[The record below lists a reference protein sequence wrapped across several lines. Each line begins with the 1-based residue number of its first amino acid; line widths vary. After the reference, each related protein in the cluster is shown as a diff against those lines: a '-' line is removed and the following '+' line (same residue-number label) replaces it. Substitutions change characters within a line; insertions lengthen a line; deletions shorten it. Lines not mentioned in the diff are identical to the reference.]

1 MGICNRNT
9 CWLFN
14 YFNYS
19 LAIQIEKID
28 KMGKLNS
35 KIPDGPLSQKW
46 TKYKASVKLV
56 NPANKKKL
64 EIIVVGTGLSGAG
77 AASALGELG
86 YSVKNFC
93 YQDSP
98 RRAHSVA
105 AQGGINAAKNYQN
118 DGDSIYRLFYDM
130 IKGGDYRA
138 RKANVYRAAE
148 VSNQVI
154 DHYTA
159 LGVPF
164 ARDYGGTLDTRSF
177 GGVQVSRTFYA
188 KGQTGQ
194 QCLLGCYSSLNRQI
208 KKGSVVMYPR
218 REMLDLVVIDGK
230 ARGIIARNLVT
241 GDIERH
247 SAHAVVL
254 ATGGYGTIYYMST
267 LAVNSN
273 ASAAWKAHKKGAFFA
288 NPSFLQIHPTCVPQL
303 NQFQSKLTLMSE
315 SLRNDGRIWV
325 PKAKGD
331 KRPANSIP
339 EEERDY
345 YLERRYPTFGNLVPR
360 DVASRATKERCD
372 AGYGVGET
380 GLSVNLD
387 FRDSIKKQGKKA
399 IENKYGNLFEMYK
412 TITGIDPYDEPM
424 RIYPAGH
431 YTMGGL
437 WVDYELMTTIPGLYA
452 IGESNF
458 SDHGA
463 NRLGASSLMQ
473 AAGDG
478 YFILPNTI
486 SNYLAD
492 EIRVSKI
499 TTDRPEFEETEKAA
513 IDRLEKL
520 ISIKGKQTAS
530 SFHKRLGTIMWDY
543 CGMTRNEEGLK
554 KALTLISDLK
564 KEFWSDLKVT
574 GTIMELNPELEK
586 AGRVADY
593 LEFASLLV
601 NDALERRES
610 CGAHFREE
618 FQTPDGEAQRNDEK
632 FAYVAAWEYAGEGN
646 PHILHKEELKFEEV
660 EMKVRSY
667 K

>member
-1 MGICNRNT
+1 M
-9 CWLFN
+9 
-14 YFNYS
+14 
-19 LAIQIEKID
+19 EKLI
-28 KMGKLNS
+28 S
-35 KIPDGPLSQKW
+35 KIPDGPLAQKW

-93 YQDSP
+93 FQDSP

-105 AQGGINAAKNYQN
+105 AQGGINAAKNYQS
-118 DGDSIYRLFYDM
+118 DGDSVYRLFYDM
-130 IKGGDYRA
+130 IKGGDFRA
-138 RKANVYRAAE
+138 REANVYRAAE
-148 VSNQVI
+148 VSNEVI

-177 GGVQVSRTFYA
+177 GGVQVSRTFYSS
-188 KGQTGQ
+188 GQTGQ
-194 QCLLGCYSSLNRQI
+194 QCLLGAYSSLNRQI
-208 KKGSVVMYPR
+208 KKGNVTMYPR
-218 REMLDLVVIDGK
+218 REMLDLVLIDGK
-230 ARGIIARNLVT
+230 ARGIIARNLLT
-241 GDIERH
+241 GEIERH
-247 SAHAVVL
+247 AAHAVVL
-254 ATGGYGTIYYMST
+254 ATGGYGTIYFLST

-288 NPSFLQIHPTCVPQL
+288 NPSFVQIHPTCVPQL
-303 NQFQSKLTLMSE
+303 NEFQSKLTLMSE
-315 SLRNDGRIWV
+315 SLRNDGRVWV
-325 PKAKGD
+325 PKIKGD
-331 KRPANSIP
+331 TRAANEIP

-345 YLERRYPTFGNLVPR
+345 YLERRYPAFGNLVPR
-360 DVASRATKERCD
+360 DVASRAAKERCD
-372 AGYGVGET
+372 AGFGVGET
-380 GLSVNLD
+380 GLAVNLD
-387 FRDSIKKQGKKA
+387 FRDALKKQGKKT

-412 TITGIDPYDEPM
+412 TITGIDPYEEPM

-452 IGESNF
+452 IGEANF

-473 AAGDG
+473 ASGDG

-492 EIRVSKI
+492 EIRVPKI
-499 TTDRPEFEETEKAA
+499 STDKSEFEATEKEV
-513 IDRLEKL
+513 IERLKKL

-530 SFHKRLGTIMWDY
+530 SFHKRLGKIMWDY
-543 CGMTRNEEGLK
+543 CGMVRNEEGLK
-554 KALTLISDLK
+554 KALVLIKELRE
-564 KEFWSDLKVT
+564 EFWRDLNVP
-574 GTIMELNPELEK
+574 GTYTELNMELEK

-593 LEFASLLV
+593 FELTELLV
-601 NDALERRES
+601 TDALNRKES

-618 FQTPDGEAQRNDEK
+618 YQTSDGEALRNDEM
-632 FAYVAAWEYAGEGN
+632 FTYVSAWEYSGEGK
-646 PHILHKEELKFEEV
+646 PPVMHKEELKFEEV

>member
-1 MGICNRNT
+1 
-9 CWLFN
+9 
-14 YFNYS
+14 
-19 LAIQIEKID
+19 
-28 KMGKLNS
+28 MGKLNS
-35 KIPDGPLSQKW
+35 KIPDGPLSMKW

-64 EIIVVGTGLSGAG
+64 DIIVVGTGISGAG

-118 DGDSIYRLFYDM
+118 DGDSTYRLFYDM

-138 RKANVYRAAE
+138 REANVYRIAE

-154 DHYTA
+154 DHFTA

-230 ARGIIARNLVT
+230 ARGIIARNLIT
-241 GDIERH
+241 GEIERH

-254 ATGGYGTIYYMST
+254 ATGGYGTVYYLST

-288 NPSFLQIHPTCVPQL
+288 NPSFIQIHPTSVPQL

-345 YLERRYPTFGNLVPR
+345 YLERRYPAFGNLVPR
-360 DVASRATKERCD
+360 DVASRAAKERCD
-372 AGYGVGET
+372 AGYGVGKT
-380 GLSVNLD
+380 GLAVNLD

-399 IENKYGNLFEMYK
+399 IENKYGNLFEMYR
-412 TITGIDPYDEPM
+412 TITGIDPYEEPM
-424 RIYPAGH
+424 MIYPAGH

-452 IGESNF
+452 IGEANF

-492 EIRVSKI
+492 EIRVARI
-499 TTDRPEFEETEKAA
+499 PTDRPEFEEAEKAA
-513 IDRLEKL
+513 VERLDRF

-530 SFHKRLGTIMWDY
+530 SFHKRLGKIMWDY

-554 KALTLISDLK
+554 KALALIGDLK

-574 GTIMELNPELEK
+574 GSTRELNQELER

-593 LEFASLLV
+593 FELAELLV
-601 NDALERRES
+601 NDALDRKES

-618 FQTPDGEAQRNDEK
+618 FQTPDGEALRNDEK
-632 FAYVAAWEYAGEGN
+632 YAYVASWEYAGEGK
-646 PHILHKEELKFEEV
+646 PHILHREELKFDEV

>member
-1 MGICNRNT
+1 MT
-9 CWLFN
+9 
-14 YFNYS
+14 
-19 LAIQIEKID
+19 
-28 KMGKLNS
+28 KLNS
-35 KIPDGPLSQKW
+35 KIPDGPLSNKW
-46 TKYKASVKLV
+46 TSYKASVKLV

-64 EIIVVGTGLSGAG
+64 DIIVVGTGLSGAA
-77 AASALGELG
+77 AASSLGELG
-86 YSVKNFC
+86 YNIKNFC

-105 AQGGINAAKNYQN
+105 AQGGINAAKNYKN
-118 DGDSIYRLFYDM
+118 DGDNVYRLFYDM

-138 RKANVYRAAE
+138 REANVYRIAE

-164 ARDYGGTLDTRSF
+164 ARDYGGTLETRSF

-208 KKGSVVMYPR
+208 KKGTVTMFPR

-241 GDIERH
+241 GKIERH

-254 ATGGYGTIYYMST
+254 ATGGYGTVYYMST

-273 ASAAWKAHKKGAFFA
+273 ASAAWKAHKKGALFA
-288 NPSFLQIHPTCVPQL
+288 NPSFVQIHPTCVPQL
-303 NQFQSKLTLMSE
+303 NEYQSKLTLMSE

-325 PKAKGD
+325 PKEKGD
-331 KRPANSIP
+331 KRPANDIP

-345 YLERRYPTFGNLVPR
+345 FLERRYPAFGNLVPR
-360 DVASRATKERCD
+360 DVASRAIKERCD

-380 GLSVNLD
+380 GLSVFLD
-387 FRDSIKKQGKKA
+387 FKDAIKKQGKKA
-399 IENKYGNLFEMYK
+399 IENKYGNLFELYK
-412 TITGIDPYDEPM
+412 TISGTDPYEKPM

-452 IGESNF
+452 IGEANF

-486 SNYLAD
+486 CNYLAD
-492 EIRVSKI
+492 EIRVPRIS
-499 TTDRPEFEETEKAA
+499 TEGPEFAEAEKQV
-513 IDRLEKL
+513 IERQNKL
-520 ISIKGKQTAS
+520 LSINGTKTAS
-530 SFHKRLGTIMWDY
+530 SFHKRLGKIMWDY
-543 CGMTRNEEGLK
+543 VGMARNEEGLL
-554 KALTLISDLK
+554 KAMTLVKELSE
-564 KEFWSDLKVT
+564 EFWKELKVP
-574 GTIMELNPELEK
+574 GTSEQVNMELEK
-586 AGRVADY
+586 AGRVADF
-593 LEFASLLV
+593 LELAELLIT
-601 NDALERRES
+601 DALARKES

-618 FQTPDGEAQRNDEK
+618 YRTADGEAQRNDK
-632 FAYVAAWEYAGEGN
+632 DFTYVAAWEYTGEGK
-646 PHILHKEELKFEEV
+646 PHIPHKEDLKFEEV

>member
-1 MGICNRNT
+1 
-9 CWLFN
+9 
-14 YFNYS
+14 
-19 LAIQIEKID
+19 
-28 KMGKLNS
+28 MGKLNS
-35 KIPDGPLSQKW
+35 KIPDGPLALKW
-46 TKYKASVKLV
+46 TKYRASVKLV

-64 EIIVVGTGLSGAG
+64 EIIVVGTGLSGAA

-118 DGDSIYRLFYDM
+118 DGDSVYRLFYDM

-138 RKANVYRAAE
+138 REANVYRAAE

-154 DHYTA
+154 DHFTA

-208 KKGSVVMYPR
+208 KKGNVKMYPR

-230 ARGIIARNLVT
+230 ARGIITRNLIT
-241 GDIERH
+241 GEIERH
-247 SAHAVVL
+247 GAHAVVL
-254 ATGGYGTIYYMST
+254 ATGGYGTIYYLST

-273 ASAAWKAHKKGAFFA
+273 ASAAWKAHRKGAFFA
-288 NPSFLQIHPTCVPQL
+288 NPSFVQIHPTCVPQL
-303 NQFQSKLTLMSE
+303 NEFQSKLTLMSE
-315 SLRNDGRIWV
+315 SLRNDGRVWV
-325 PKAKGD
+325 PKTKDD
-331 KRPANSIP
+331 KRPANDIP

-345 YLERRYPTFGNLVPR
+345 FLERRYPAFGNLVPR
-360 DVASRATKERCD
+360 DVASRAAKERCD
-372 AGYGVGET
+372 AGYGVSET
-380 GLSVNLD
+380 KLAVNLD
-387 FRDSIKKQGKKA
+387 FRDAIEKQGKKA
-399 IENKYGNLFEMYK
+399 IENKYGNLFEMYN
-412 TITGIDPYDEPM
+412 TITGINPYDEPM

-452 IGESNF
+452 IGEANF

-478 YFILPNTI
+478 YFVLPNTI

-492 EIRVSKI
+492 QIRVPNI
-499 TTDRPEFEETEKAA
+499 TTDSPEFEETEKAA
-513 IDRLEKL
+513 VDRLNKL
-520 ISIKGKQTAS
+520 ISVKGKQTAS
-530 SFHKRLGTIMWDY
+530 SFHKRLGKIMWDY
-543 CGMTRNEEGLK
+543 VGMTRNEGGLK
-554 KALTLISDLK
+554 KALTLIREVKD
-564 KEFWSDLKVT
+564 EFWKDLSIP
-574 GTIMELNPELEK
+574 GTYSELNMELEK

-593 LEFASLLV
+593 FELAELLIT
-601 NDALERRES
+601 DALNRKES

-618 FQTPDGEAQRNDEK
+618 YQTPDGEALRNDNE
-632 FAYVAAWEYAGEGN
+632 FAYVAAWEYTGEGK

-660 EMKVRSY
+660 ELKVRSY

>member
-1 MGICNRNT
+1 M
-9 CWLFN
+9 
-14 YFNYS
+14 S
-19 LAIQIEKID
+19 
-28 KMGKLNS
+28 KLIS
-35 KIPDGPLSQKW
+35 KIPEGPLATKW

-64 EIIVVGTGLSGAG
+64 EIIVIGTGLSGAG
-77 AASALGELG
+77 ASSSLGELG
-86 YSVKNFC
+86 YSVKTFC

-118 DGDSIYRLFYDM
+118 DNDSTYRLFYDM
-130 IKGGDYRA
+130 IKGGDFRA
-138 RKANVYRAAE
+138 REANVYRAAE

-177 GGVQVSRTFYA
+177 GGVQVSRTFYSS
-188 KGQTGQ
+188 GQTGQ
-194 QCLLGCYSSLNRQI
+194 QCLLGAYSSLNRQI
-208 KKGSVVMYPR
+208 KKGNVTMYPR
-218 REMLDLVVIDGK
+218 REMLDLVLIDGK
-230 ARGIIARNLVT
+230 ARGIIARNLIT
-241 GDIERH
+241 GEIERH

-254 ATGGYGTIYYMST
+254 ATGGYGTIYFLST

-288 NPSFLQIHPTCVPQL
+288 NPSFVQIHPTSVPQL
-303 NQFQSKLTLMSE
+303 NEFQSKLTLMSE

-325 PKAKGD
+325 PKTKGD
-331 KRPANSIP
+331 QRPANSIP

-360 DVASRATKERCD
+360 DVASRAAKERCD

-380 GLSVNLD
+380 GLAVNLD
-387 FRDSIKKQGKKA
+387 FRDSIKKLGRA
-399 IENKYGNLFEMYK
+399 VIESRYGNLFDMYK
-412 TITGIDPYDEPM
+412 TITGIDSYEEPM

-437 WVDYELMTTIPGLYA
+437 WVDYELMTTIPGLYS

-473 AAGDG
+473 ASGDG

-486 SNYLAD
+486 NNYLAD
-492 EIRVSKI
+492 EIRVPKI
-499 TTDRPEFEETEKAA
+499 STDRPEFVETEKTV
-513 IDRLEKL
+513 IERLNKFL
-520 ISIKGKQTAS
+520 SIKGKQTAS
-530 SFHKRLGTIMWDY
+530 SFHKRLGKIMWDH
-543 CGMTRNEEGLK
+543 CGMVRNEEGLK
-554 KALTLISDLK
+554 KALTLIKDLK
-564 KEFWSDLKVT
+564 DEFWRDLNVT
-574 GTIMELNPELEK
+574 GGSGEVNQELEK
-586 AGRVADY
+586 AGRVADFFE
-593 LEFASLLV
+593 LSELLV
-601 NDALERRES
+601 NDALARKES

-618 FQTPDGEAQRNDEK
+618 YQTPEGEALRNDDE
-632 FAYVAAWEYAGEGN
+632 FAYVAAWEYAGEGK
-646 PHILHKEELKFEEV
+646 PAILHKEELKFEEV

>member
-1 MGICNRNT
+1 MT
-9 CWLFN
+9 
-14 YFNYS
+14 
-19 LAIQIEKID
+19 KID
-28 KMGKLNS
+28 S
-35 KIPDGPLSQKW
+35 KIPEGPITEKW
-46 TKYKASVKLV
+46 TRYKQSVKLV

-64 EIIVVGTGLSGAG
+64 DIIVIGTGLAGAG

-86 YSVKNFC
+86 YNVKNFC

-105 AQGGINAAKNYQN
+105 AQGGINAAKNYKN

-130 IKGGDYRA
+130 VKGGDFRA
-138 RKANVYRAAE
+138 REANVYRAAE
-148 VSNQVI
+148 VSNYVI

-164 ARDYGGTLDTRSF
+164 ARDYGGTLDNRSF

-194 QCLLGCYSSLNRQI
+194 QCLLGAYSSLNRQI
-208 KKGSVVMYPR
+208 SLGSVKMYPR
-218 REMLDLVVIDGK
+218 REMLELVIVNGK
-230 ARGIIARNLVT
+230 ARGIIARNLIT
-241 GDIERH
+241 GEIERH

-254 ATGGYGTIYYMST
+254 ATGGYGTVYYLST

-273 ASAAWKAHKKGAFFA
+273 ASAAWKAHKKGALFA
-288 NPSFLQIHPTCVPQL
+288 NPSFVQIHPTSVPQL
-303 NQFQSKLTLMSE
+303 NDYQAKLTLMSE

-325 PKAKGD
+325 PKNKD
-331 KRPANSIP
+331 EKRHPNDIP

-345 YLERRYPTFGNLVPR
+345 FLERRYPAFGNLVPR
-360 DVASRATKERCD
+360 DVASRAAKERCD
-372 AGYGVGET
+372 AGYGVGKT
-380 GLSVNLD
+380 GLAVNLD
-387 FRDSIKKQGKKA
+387 FRDAIKKQGKKA
-399 IENKYGNLFEMYK
+399 IEAKYGNLFEMYK
-412 TITGIDPYDEPM
+412 TITGSDPYDEPM
-424 RIYPAGH
+424 NIYPAGH

-452 IGESNF
+452 IGEANF

-463 NRLGASSLMQ
+463 NRLGACSLMQ

-492 EIRVSKI
+492 DIKTPRISTELK
-499 TTDRPEFEETEKAA
+499 EFEEAEQSVRER
-513 IDRLEKL
+513 INKL
-520 ISIKGKQTAS
+520 LSIKGSQTVT
-530 SFHKRLGTIMWDY
+530 SFHKRLGRIMWDY
-543 CGMTRNEEGLK
+543 CGMTRNEEGMK
-554 KALTLISDLK
+554 KALVMLRELEE
-564 KEFWSDLKVT
+564 EFWKDVNVPET
-574 GTIMELNPELEK
+574 NEEVNQELEK

-593 LEFASLLV
+593 FELAELMV
-601 NDALERRES
+601 TDALHRTES

-618 FQTPDGEAQRNDEK
+618 SQTPEGEAMRNDKE
-632 FAYVAAWEYAGEGN
+632 FAYVAAWEYNGKGK
-646 PHILHKEELKFEEV
+646 PHTLHKEVLTFTEV
-660 EMKVRSY
+660 EMKERSY